1 MNAKRAFWMRI
12 GIVAAVVTLLSVT
25 AAAVLAGK
33 PTVSE
38 EQSGRT
44 FTVQRRN
51 FRRIVHRSGVLQPLN
66 EQPVFARVNGTISE
80 LIAQGSVVKKDD
92 VVMRVDSRQFEDL
105 KEDLESS
112 IQQREAEFEKT
123 RQDSLKSLNQEQ
135 QNVVGFELRVD
146 LEKSRLKELLK
157 GPQPIDE
164 VKAESD
170 VKNNK
175 ALLKG
180 AEEEYAVYE
189 DLGKRN
195 CIPQQDVYTKHM
207 AVVTAQE
214 RVVDAEVAL
223 KTLNKPDE
231 VKIAQQKQAITAA
244 EKSLSAAREKVTIIE
259 GNMKRDAERAKFAI
273 EQQKTALKKRID
285 DIAHCVCTA
294 PGPGVVAHSRMRWY
308 APAPGRDVWDGI
320 KVMSIPDFSKMKV
333 AMTVDEARIGSIKVG
348 MPAEVRP
355 AGWTGT
361 PFSAKVTKVA
371 EKGRDE
377 FELFQADTTAISGT
391 ANRQVFDVTVEID
404 TPSDS
409 LRLGLRTGVDIIL
422 QTLENVL
429 VVPRVAL
436 VRQPSGDLQ
445 VRIVSS
451 VGTELR
457 TVKVIAEDEVNAVIE
472 GANEGEKIWL
482 ME

>member
-1 MNAKRAFWMRI
+1 
-12 GIVAAVVTLLSVT
+12 
-25 AAAVLAGK
+25 
-33 PTVSE
+33 
-38 EQSGRT
+38 
-44 FTVQRRN
+44 
-51 FRRIVHRSGVLQPLN
+51 
-66 EQPVFARVNGTISE
+66 
-80 LIAQGSVVKKDD
+80 
-92 VVMRVDSRQFEDL
+92 
-105 KEDLESS
+105 
-112 IQQREAEFEKT
+112 
-123 RQDSLKSLNQEQ
+123 
-135 QNVVGFELRVD
+135 
-146 LEKSRLKELLK
+146 
-157 GPQPIDE
+157 
-164 VKAESD
+164 
-170 VKNNK
+170 
-175 ALLKG
+175 
-180 AEEEYAVYE
+180 
-189 DLGKRN
+189 
-195 CIPQQDVYTKHM
+195 
-207 AVVTAQE
+207 
-214 RVVDAEVAL
+214 L

-244 EKSLSAAREKVTIIE
+244 EKSLSAAREKVAIIE

-273 EQQKTALKKRID
+273 EQQKTALKKRLD

-445 VRIVSS
+445 IRIVSS